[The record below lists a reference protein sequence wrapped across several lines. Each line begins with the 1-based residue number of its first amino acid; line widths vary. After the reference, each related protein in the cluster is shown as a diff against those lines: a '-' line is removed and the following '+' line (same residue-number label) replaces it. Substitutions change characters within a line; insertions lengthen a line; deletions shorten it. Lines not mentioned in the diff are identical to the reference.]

1 MSKIEWQSALTYD
14 DVKHLPYEVKEQLI
28 DELNLAVATICISY
42 AVPNFD
48 EPIEEEKE

>member
-1 MSKIEWQSALTYD
+1 MSKIEWQSTLTYD

-28 DELNLAVATICISY
+28 DELTSAVVAICTAY